1 VGRPTLPAGDPSAEL
16 DHLPTRVQP
25 ASPSR
30 PRGTH
35 VPPGTIERARLLAA
49 LDAGTQTPLT
59 VITGPAGTGKTTL
72 VGSWAQTR
80 EREEFVW
87 IALDRGGP
95 REQVWRLVLDGFV
108 AAGVAEVRSVQVA
121 PIDVL
126 LADLGAALGR
136 HGSPI
141 VLVLDDTQ
149 EVTDPAVRDEFL
161 QLARW
166 RMPELRVVVISRH
179 ESSLRI
185 QRMLLSGAAWHIA
198 PDELAFTPDEARAL
212 FAAAEVAVDDERLAG
227 ILART
232 SGWAAGLGL
241 AVLGLRRG
249 QPAPRPGAGSGADAA
264 MSDYLFQEVIERL
277 DPEDREFLLQT
288 SIVGAVSG
296 GLADAITGQA
306 GSGGRLEDLR
316 RRGFPL
322 TTSGSREWYRAHPAL
337 VGDYLRDELRRGHG
351 KDEIDALHRRAA
363 RWLAANDD
371 PVSAVDHAMTAG
383 ASDLA
388 VELVEDHFFALLL
401 AGHLGDVVPVLAADA
416 DGVVARSPMVG
427 CAVARAALQRGDLP
441 EADRWLELADRTAG
455 ASAAPERQDRIAVA
469 RLVVLLE
476 RAHLTGELAATRAL
490 SVELAGR
497 LDALEHD
504 LPQAR
509 TLRALVD
516 ANLGGEEL
524 WHGDAGLV
532 AGSLTAAREEHDGPE
547 VAAVVGIHAARGQ
560 LRAGRLAEA
569 DVTVAALLAAAA
581 TDAWPEHDLVT
592 AARTVR
598 ATAALRRSD
607 LVAAAEDLVG
617 ALAGP
622 RPAHPLIEADRQ
634 LASAELLRRSGRP
647 EDALAALALVDV
659 ALQEM
664 DPAGRPHARRDGQL
678 ALTLL
683 AAGRPAEAARAAT
696 GDGPERAVTL
706 AAVRLAEGATGEAY
720 ALAMG
725 CFGAPSGAP
734 DVAEAMSAHVI
745 AALATPDEAER
756 PTLLDQALALGAS
769 GGLRSPLDLLASP
782 ALTAILVDLQAH
794 GTVHA
799 LFVDQLLQEGE
810 PVPERPA
817 TGLAEPLSVR
827 ELDVLR
833 FLPTTLSGPE
843 IADRLY
849 LSANTIKSHLKHIYA
864 KLDVGSRRDAV
875 MRARH
880 EGLLPGRV

>member
-1 VGRPTLPAGDPSAEL
+1 LDRFPTP
-16 DHLPTRVQP
+16 VQP
-25 ASPSR
+25 EPTSR
-30 PRGTH
+30 PRDSH

-80 EREEFVW
+80 ERDEFVW
-87 IALDRGGP
+87 IALDRGGS

-108 AAGVAEVRSVQVA
+108 AAGVAEVRSVEIA

-126 LADLGAALGR
+126 LADLGAALVR
-136 HGSPI
+136 HGNPV

-149 EVTDPAVRDEFL
+149 EVVDPAVRDEFL

-166 RMPELRVVVISRH
+166 QMPELRVVVISRH

-185 QRMLLSGAAWHIA
+185 QRMLLSGAAWHI
-198 PDELAFTPDEARAL
+198 PPEDLAFTPAEARTL
-212 FAAAEVAVDDERLAG
+212 FDVAGIAVDDERLEA

-249 QPAPRPGAGSGADAA
+249 SPAPRAGIGSGADAA

-277 DPEDREFLLQT
+277 DPDDREFLLQT

-296 GLADAITGQA
+296 GLADAITGQT
-306 GSGGRLEDLR
+306 GGGGRLEDLR

-322 TTSGSREWYRAHPAL
+322 STSGSREWYRAHPSL

-351 KDEIDALHRRAA
+351 KAEIDALHRRAA
-363 RWLAANDD
+363 RWLATNDR
-371 PVSAVDHAMTAG
+371 PVRAVDHAMTAG
-383 ASDLA
+383 AVDLA

-401 AGHLGDVVPVLAADA
+401 AGHLSDVVPVLAADP
-416 DGVVARSPMVG
+416 DVVARSPMVR
-427 CAVARAALQRGDLP
+427 CAVARAALQRGELA
-441 EADRWLELADRTAG
+441 EADRWLGFADPADA
-455 ASAAPERQDRIAVA
+455 ASASASPERQDRIVVA
-469 RLVVLLE
+469 RLVTLLG
-476 RAHLTGELAATRAL
+476 RAHLTGELDATRAL
-490 SVELAGR
+490 SAELTER
-497 LDALEHD
+497 LAALEHE

-509 TLRALVD
+509 LLRALVA

-524 WHGDAGLV
+524 WHGDAAQV
-532 AGSLTAAREEHDGPE
+532 AGALAAAREEHDGPE
-547 VAAVVGIHAARGQ
+547 VAALVGLHTARER
-560 LRAGRLAEA
+560 LRDGRLADAEA
-569 DVTVAALLAAAA
+569 AADRLLAAAEA
-581 TDAWPEHDLVT
+581 GDWPDRDLET

-598 ATAALRRSD
+598 ATVALRRSD

-634 LASAELLRRSGRP
+634 LAYAELLRRSGRP
-647 EDALAALALVDV
+647 EDALTALGLVGV
-659 ALQEM
+659 ALREM
-664 DPAGRPHARRDGQL
+664 DPDAAPYARRDAQL

-683 AAGRPAEAARAAT
+683 AAGRPGEAAHAAAGDGWERAVARAA
-696 GDGPERAVTL
+696 VH
-706 AAVRLAEGATGEAY
+706 LAEGATEEAY
-720 ALAMG
+720 ALAVR
-725 CFGAPSGAP
+725 CADETSGARE
-734 DVAEAMSAHVI
+734 VAETMSACVI

-756 PTLLDQALALGAS
+756 PTLLGRALALGAAD
-769 GGLRSPLDLLASP
+769 GLRSPVDLLASP
-782 ALTAILVDLQAH
+782 ALTAHLVDLQAH
-794 GTVHA
+794 GTAHA
-799 LFVDQLLQEGE
+799 LFVERLLEEGE
-810 PVPERPA
+810 PVPERPP
-817 TGLAEPLSVR
+817 TGLAEPLSLR

-849 LSANTIKSHLKHIYA
+849 LSANTIKSHLKHIYV